1 MARSHIDFE
10 YPLRPGVAPD
20 PLLKPFDQLHPP
32 ALTVEQL
39 GDDSQAA
46 KLLREAGLL

>member
-1 MARSHIDFE
+1 MAAGHIGYE
-10 YPLRPGVAPD
+10 YPLHAGVAPD
-20 PLLKPFDQLHPP
+20 PMLKPFSELQPP